1 MDDELKAIKADLEA
15 VMNDELKAIQADLE
29 AVLDRLE
36 NHLIGHDDSNEEM
49 AVVLYSY
56 VIGGRAKK
64 GSRQLG
70 GSILLN
76 DTVYRAQQSS
86 QYRNEKEGLKGR
98 IVAALSEVDRAR
110 SMRVPLSRWAIETLA
125 CASDRYVRKIDRYLG
140 EFGAKDLAIHKG
152 RGEVKPNL
160 DNIRAALFMIYH
172 WCSEDPEHNKLSR
185 KAVHGNVFERAEKM
199 FNVGQA
205 TLEKEW
211 RESTYPS
218 TLILHRSSQK
228 E

>member
-1 MDDELKAIKADLEA
+1 MDDSLDK
-15 VMNDELKAIQADLE
+15 IQADLE

-36 NHLIGHDDSNEEM
+36 KHLVGHDNSNEEM

-76 DTVYRAQQSS
+76 DTVHRAQQSS

-98 IVAALSEVDRAR
+98 IVAALNEVTRAY
-110 SMRVPLSRWAIETLA
+110 SMNVPLSRWAIETLA
-125 CASDRYVRKIDRYLG
+125 SASDRYVRKIDRYLG
-140 EFGAKDLAIHKG
+140 EFGSKDLAIHKG

-160 DNIRAALFMIYH
+160 DKTRAALFMIYQ
-172 WCSEDPEHNKLSR
+172 WCVEDPENNKLSR
-185 KAVHGNVFERAEKM
+185 KAKHGNVFERAEKM

-218 TLILHRSSQK
+218 TLLMHRSSQK

>member
-1 MDDELKAIKADLEA
+1 MDDSLDK
-15 VMNDELKAIQADLE
+15 IQADLE

-36 NHLIGHDDSNEEM
+36 NHLIGYDDSNEEM

-56 VIGGRAKK
+56 IIGGRAKK

-76 DTVYRAQQSS
+76 DTVQRAQQSS
-86 QYRNEKEGLKGR
+86 QDFFNEEYGNEKEDLKGH

-152 RGEVKPNL
+152 RGEVKPNF
-160 DNIRAALFMIYH
+160 DKIRAALFMIYH
-172 WCSEDPEHNKLSR
+172 WCSEDPEQNKLSR

-211 RESTYPS
+211 RESAYPS
-218 TLILHRSSQK
+218 TLLMHRSSQK